1 MSVVFFIDYHE
12 FIENSVTSGRCV
24 ATIKRERRGEDI
36 TDKITEFHQRGHA
49 LKTRR
54 ALNGVCRN
62 IPLTTLES
70 EKASI

>member
-1 MSVVFFIDYHE
+1 M
-12 FIENSVTSGRCV
+12 
-24 ATIKRERRGEDI
+24 RGEDI
-36 TDKITEFHQRGHA
+36 TDKIIEFHQRGHA